1 MTKKKRG
8 PARGSKTT
16 EGRKTTRLREE
27 GAVYAIRK
35 LIKSMNMEPEQKI
48 TLEDG
53 INNLANEVESMIG
66 RIDMATT
73 TTARKNLLVAYKK
86 FLEQNIEVVNQL
98 LKTKD

>member
-1 MTKKKRG
+1 MIKKKGG

-16 EGRKTTRLREE
+16 GGRETTWLREE
-27 GAVYAIRK
+27 DAVRAIRK
-35 LIKSMNMEPEQKI
+35 LIKSMNMDAEQKI

-73 TTARKNLLVAYKK
+73 TTYRKNLLVAYKK

-98 LKTKD
+98 LKAKD

>member
-16 EGRKTTRLREE
+16 EGRETTWLREE
-27 GAVYAIRK
+27 DSVHAIRK
-35 LIKSMNMEPEQKI
+35 LIKSMNMDAEQKI

-73 TTARKNLLVAYKK
+73 TTGRKNLLVAYKK

-98 LKTKD
+98 LKAKD

>member
-16 EGRKTTRLREE
+16 EGRETTWLRGEDE
-27 GAVYAIRK
+27 VHAIRE
-35 LIKSMNMEPEQKI
+35 LIKSTKMDAEQKI
-48 TLEDG
+48 TLDDG

-73 TTARKNLLVAYKK
+73 ATDRKKLLAAYKK
-86 FLEQNIEVVNQL
+86 FLEQNIEVVNRL
-98 LKTKD
+98 LKAKD

>member
-16 EGRKTTRLREE
+16 EGRETTWLRREDE
-27 GAVYAIRK
+27 VHAIRK
-35 LIKSMNMEPEQKI
+35 LIKSMNMGAEQKI

-73 TTARKNLLVAYKK
+73 TRDRKNLLVAYKK

-98 LKTKD
+98 LKAKD

>member
-8 PARGSKTT
+8 PARGSKAT
-16 EGRKTTRLREE
+16 EGRETIWLREE
-27 GAVYAIRK
+27 AAVYAIRK
-35 LIKSMNMEPEQKI
+35 LIKSMNMKPEQKI

-98 LKTKD
+98 LKAKD